1 MTPILLLFGFP
12 AHIAVGTDLIY
23 AAVTKGSGVHSH
35 HRHSNVNWQVV
46 RRLASGSLPASVIT
60 IVILSRFFSD
70 PTEYQGLLMS
80 TLGAMLILT
89 SIVLVFRSRL
99 QRFQTT
105 TAEKRDW
112 RERYQAPLT
121 VLAGVFLGICVT
133 LSSVGAG
140 AFGAAILMI
149 LYPKLSPIEII
160 GTDLAHAVP
169 LTLVAGL
176 GHWELGNINFYL
188 LGSLL
193 LGSLPAIHLGT
204 YLGRRLPARVMQSAL
219 ASILFLVGLKYVFF

>member
-35 HRHSNVNWQVV
+35 HRHRNVNWQVV
-46 RRLASGSLPASVIT
+46 RRLASGSLPASIIT
-60 IVILSRFFSD
+60 ILILSRFFSD
-70 PTEYQGLLMS
+70 PAEYQGLLMS

-89 SIVLVFRSRL
+89 SIVLLFRSRL
-99 QRFQTT
+99 QRFQATT
-105 TAEKRDW
+105 TEGRRW
-112 RERYQAPLT
+112 HEHYQAPLT
-121 VLAGVFLGICVT
+121 ILAGVFLGICVT

-149 LYPKLSPIEII
+149 LYPRLSPIEII

-204 YLGRRLPARVMQSAL
+204 YLGRRLPAKVMQSAL